1 MFGLSPMEIAI
12 VGAVAV
18 LLFGSRLPS
27 VARSL
32 GKSMTE
38 FKKGLSG
45 IEDEVSSSTS
55 RPSRVTNY
63 PPADDRDEATAPKF
77 VPPSSEPTTVEP
89 TNENTVGA

>member
-1 MFGLSPMEIAI
+1 MFGLNPVELMI

-38 FKKGLSG
+38 FKKGLRE
-45 IEDEVSSSTS
+45 IDETAV
-55 RPSRVTNY
+55 RRDDEGDD
-63 PPADDRDEATAPKF
+63 PAAGML
-77 VPPSSEPTTVEP
+77 VPR
-89 TNENTVGA
+89 